1 MSNENLLAALL
12 AQAREEGA
20 SVATLRALIEET
32 SETGAR
38 RALTSLGLEDDHAG
52 RDVRELRDLLRAWR
66 DVKRSAVKAV
76 AGWVTRLMLAV
87 LLVGVSVKLGLG
99 VLVK

>member
-1 MSNENLLAALL
+1 MSNENLLAVLL

-20 SVATLRALIEET
+20 SVTTLRALIEET

-52 RDVRELRDLLRAWR
+52 RDVRELRALLRAWR

-76 AGWVTRLMLAV
+76 AGWITRLVLAV

-99 VLVK
+99 ALIK

>member
-1 MSNENLLAALL
+1 MSNEKLLAALL

-38 RALTSLGLEDDHAG
+38 RALASLGLEDEHAG
-52 RDVRELRDLLRAWR
+52 RDVRDLRDVIRAWR
-66 DVKRSAVKAV
+66 DVKRSALKAF
-76 AGWVTRLMLAV
+76 ADWLLRLLLAL
-87 LLVGVSVKLGLG
+87 LLVGAWVKLGLHG
-99 VLVK
+99 PLK